1 MSKTRDLSSYSESSL
16 EKGTQP
22 SDLDNSET
30 SPTTEDASPAITLA
44 PRGKIPKLSWRYL
57 AVS

>member
-1 MSKTRDLSSYSESSL
+1 MSKARDLSSHSESTL

-22 SDLDNSET
+22 SDLDDSET

-44 PRGKIPKLSWRYL
+44 SKGQGTK
-57 AVS
+57 A